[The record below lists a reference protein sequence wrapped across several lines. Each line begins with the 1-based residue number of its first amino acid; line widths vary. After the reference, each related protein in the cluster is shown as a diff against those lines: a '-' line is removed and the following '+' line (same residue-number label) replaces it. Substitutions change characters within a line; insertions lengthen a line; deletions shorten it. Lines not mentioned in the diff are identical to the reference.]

1 MAILTNSRGESG
13 IGTWTI
19 IVKDTHVNEMR
30 GRFLDWRLNLWG
42 ECIDPSIQELHP
54 LPDEHDDDH
63 EAADVPVSTTSIV
76 PAPPQTELP
85 ATPSDHIDRPVNAKP
100 SDSAAETISTDIP
113 TSTNTPTSG
122 TPSTTTSTP
131 TPTHTPSESFL
142 PSFFPTFGVSKKT
155 QIWIY
160 GSIGLIVGFCCALG
174 VYYYVQRKKR
184 LRNNPRD
191 DYEFEVL
198 DDHDD
203 DTGGMN
209 GNAGGRRG
217 KRRAGELYDAFAG
230 ESDEELFSDVEEEP
244 YRDAP
249 HHGERLEDSA
259 DPKIDT

>member
-1 MAILTNSRGESG
+1 M
-13 IGTWTI
+13 
-19 IVKDTHVNEMR
+19 K

-42 ECIDPSIQELHP
+42 ECIDPAIQALHP

-63 EAADVPVSTTSIV
+63 EVADVPVSTTSIV
-76 PAPPQTELP
+76 PAPPQTDLP

-100 SDSAAETISTDIP
+100 SNQADETTPI
-113 TSTNTPTSG
+113 NTPTSVA
-122 TPSTTTSTP
+122 TPTPTSAP

-142 PSFFPTFGVSKKT
+142 PSFFPTFGYSKRT

-160 GSIGLIVGFCCALG
+160 GSVGLIVVFCCALG
-174 VYYYVQRKKR
+174 VYFYVQRKKR

-203 DTGGMN
+203 DSGMN
-209 GNAGGRRG
+209 GHASGKKA

-230 ESDEELFSDVEEEP
+230 ESDEEVFSDVEEEP

-249 HHGERLEDSA
+249 HHGERLEHST
-259 DPKIDT
+259 DPKIEP